1 MAKVEFIL
9 QPYDSA
15 LSRSAVDVL
24 IAELDSKNWSE
35 AWFTVA
41 FGLKTGNYPDLL
53 AAITNFC
60 NKGGKLHL
68 TFGADTFAAGGGT
81 EFEAV
86 EELTN
91 LFAKIPNAQLYLFH
105 ENGNVFH
112 PKVYLF
118 FNAGHAVVLIGSSN
132 WSHKGLEANQ
142 EANALIK
149 LDLADPADKAAFD
162 HLTTTMTQYWK
173 EP

>member
-15 LSRSAVDVL
+15 LNRSAVDV
-24 IAELDSKNWSE
+24 IIGELHANKWSE

-60 NKGGKLHL
+60 AAGGKLHL
-68 TFGADTFAAGGGT
+68 TFGADNFAVGGGT

-86 EELTN
+86 DELTT
-91 LFAKIPNAQLYLFH
+91 LFATLSTAQLYLFH
-105 ENGNVFH
+105 EAGKVFH

-118 FNAGHAVVLIGSSN
+118 FNDKEAAVLMGSSN
-132 WSHKGLEANQ
+132 WSYKGLEGNH
-142 EANALIK
+142 EANALIR
-149 LDLADPADKAAFD
+149 LNFADQDDRRAFD
-162 HLTTTMTQYWK
+162 HLADTISLYWK
-173 EP
+173 EA

>member
-15 LSRSAVDVL
+15 LSRSAVDVIIHQL
-24 IAELDSKNWSE
+24 ESKKWSE

-53 AAITNFC
+53 AAITAFC
-60 NKGGKLHL
+60 KGGGKLHV
-68 TFGADTFAAGGGT
+68 TFGADTFATGGGT

-86 EELTN
+86 EELLN
-91 LFAKIPNAQLYLFH
+91 LFDTLPTAQLYLFR
-105 ENGNVFH
+105 EAGRVFH

-118 FNAGHAVVLIGSSN
+118 FNDKHAAVLMGSSN
-132 WSHKGLEANQ
+132 WSYKGLEENH
-142 EANALIK
+142 EANALIH
-149 LDLADPADKAAFD
+149 LDFADSNDKRAFD
-162 HLTTTMTQYWK
+162 HLSQTISQYWK
-173 EP
+173 EL